1 MSKGHRE
8 RLERA
13 GWKVGS
19 TADFLELTEV
29 EAALVEAKVALGDA
43 VRVLRRR
50 GRLSQ
55 SDLARRMGSS
65 QSRVA
70 KVESHAPEVSLDL
83 QLRAVFAAHPSARK
97 DFQGL
102 VRKWSGGAVLAASEP
117 ARLRRQ

>member
-29 EAALVEAKVALGDA
+29 EAALVEAKVTLGDA

-102 VRKWSGGAVLAASEP
+102 VRKWSGGAALAASEP
-117 ARLRRQ
+117 ARPRRQ